1 VSIDEDVVACAPQD
15 RLQQVFINLVEN
27 AIKYSAPEQ
36 PVELVLE
43 NREQQVMIHV
53 GDRAI
58 GISLPHQNRIF
69 ERVYRVDESMTP
81 SRDGTGLGLAIAKSL
96 IEGMEGRITL
106 RSKPGEGSIFTI
118 TLPVWNPQLLAIV
131 SPCRR

>member
-15 RLQQVFINLVEN
+15 CLQQVLINLVKN

-53 GDRAI
+53 GDRRS
-58 GISLPHQNRIF
+58 GISFAHQNRIF
-69 ERVYRVDESMTP
+69 ER
-81 SRDGTGLGLAIAKSL
+81 
-96 IEGMEGRITL
+96 
-106 RSKPGEGSIFTI
+106 F
-118 TLPVWNPQLLAIV
+118 
-131 SPCRR
+131 